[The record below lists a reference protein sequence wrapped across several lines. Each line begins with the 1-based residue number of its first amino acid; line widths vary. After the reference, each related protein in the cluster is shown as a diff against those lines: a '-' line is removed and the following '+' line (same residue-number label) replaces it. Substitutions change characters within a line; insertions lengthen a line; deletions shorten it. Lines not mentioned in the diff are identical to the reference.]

1 MQNHTNNP
9 FKRNV
14 PFWAFDIQS
23 VYFPGP
29 QTAHHFVMKFE
40 HAHQFYEMNI
50 SYSHIPVRHT
60 VSGKYTDTTTP
71 FFSFRAPLVLHSV
84 RTLTDAPYTRS
95 IVYFHPR
102 ILKKYENV
110 CSLGRLSHVRACTI
124 PLDEKQL
131 ERLDRLII
139 PMSKFWAKDA
149 PENICVSLL
158 AALLYEI
165 CDVIPRDLPT
175 EADAR
180 PYMQEMM
187 LYIVEHIDEP
197 MTADTLARQFFISK
211 TKLAKDFQTVT
222 GQSVHEYV
230 TAIRLWRAKSM
241 IMEDIP
247 LSVVADACG
256 FSRDSALITMFRRE
270 VGMTPGEWRKTVQ

>member
-1 MQNHTNNP
+1 MRTHPRFREYYSILYPLELYIFSLICYNIYHISSHLRRFMQNHTNNP

-84 RTLTDAPYTRS
+84 RTLTNAPYTRS

-187 LYIVEHIDEP
+187 LYIVVQKPFLFLIFCIFYCIFCSKP
-197 MTADTLARQFFISK
+197 NIFPRVPSYQIFIFILISVNFFP
-211 TKLAKDFQTVT
+211 
-222 GQSVHEYV
+222 YV
-230 TAIRLWRAKSM
+230 IK
-241 IMEDIP
+241 I
-247 LSVVADACG
+247 
-256 FSRDSALITMFRRE
+256 FF
-270 VGMTPGEWRKTVQ
+270 